1 MSTVSCRAVTV
12 RIGNAVIVRDVSID
26 VPAGGWVSV
35 VGPNGAGKTTLLRAV
50 AGLIAFDG
58 SIEVAS
64 ESIAGLS
71 PRERARSVAVVPQDP
86 IVPFGLSVLDYV
98 LLGRTSHIGRFG
110 IEGPRD
116 VAIARDVLHQLELS
130 PLAQRP
136 IETLSGGERQRTV
149 LARALAQEA
158 PVLLLDEPTTALD
171 IGHQQEVLDLVDE
184 LRRQR
189 GLTVLSTMHDLTLAA
204 QYAESLVLL
213 DRGSIVVSGTADRV
227 LTEDNLSRYY
237 GARVRVVRDGDTLV
251 IVPLRAANLGSLDTT
266 PLDPASVERDDLGGG
281 REVVDD
287 VHEDVDTQ
295 SRS

>member
-1 MSTVSCRAVTV
+1 VSL
-12 RIGNAVIVRDVSID
+12 GGQLIVSDVDLD

-50 AGLIAFDG
+50 AGLVAHDG
-58 SIEVAS
+58 TIEIGGRSTV
-64 ESIAGLS
+64 GLS
-71 PRERARSVAVVPQDP
+71 HRERARSVAVVPQDP

-98 LLGRTSHIGRFG
+98 LLGRTSHISRFG
-110 IEGPRD
+110 FEGPRD
-116 VAIARDVLHQLELS
+116 VLVARDVLHQLELS
-130 PLAQRP
+130 PLAHRG

-184 LRRQR
+184 LRRDR
-189 GLTVLSTMHDLTLAA
+189 GLTVLSSMHDLTLAA
-204 QYAESLVLL
+204 QYSESLVLV
-213 DRGSIVVSGTADRV
+213 DRGEVVISGTADYV

-251 IVPLRAANLGSLDTT
+251 IVPLRST
-266 PLDPASVERDDLGGG
+266 VE
-281 REVVDD
+281 EVP
-287 VHEDVDTQ
+287 TY
-295 SRS
+295 R

>member
-1 MSTVSCRAVTV
+1 MTARISCHGVTIHLGGQLIVS
-12 RIGNAVIVRDVSID
+12 DVAID
-26 VPAGGWVSV
+26 VAPGGWVSI

-50 AGLIAFDG
+50 AGLVAYDGTIAVGGD
-58 SIEVAS
+58 SMTA
-64 ESIAGLS
+64 LS
-71 PRERARSVAVVPQDP
+71 ARARARVVAVVPQDP
-86 IVPFGLSVLDYV
+86 IVPYGLKVLDYV

-110 IEGPRD
+110 VEGVRD
-116 VAIARDVLHQLELS
+116 LAVARDVLQQLELS
-130 PLAQRP
+130 PLAQRR

-184 LRRQR
+184 LRRDR

-213 DRGSIVVSGTADRV
+213 DRGVVVTSGSPDDV

-237 GARVRVVRDGDTLV
+237 GARVRVVRDEGTIV
-251 IVPLRAANLGSLDTT
+251 IVPLRS
-266 PLDPASVERDDLGGG
+266 SVEANELHRHG
-281 REVVDD
+281 VVLDD
-287 VHEDVDTQ
+287 VHPDVNAEA
-295 SRS
+295 RSGRNR